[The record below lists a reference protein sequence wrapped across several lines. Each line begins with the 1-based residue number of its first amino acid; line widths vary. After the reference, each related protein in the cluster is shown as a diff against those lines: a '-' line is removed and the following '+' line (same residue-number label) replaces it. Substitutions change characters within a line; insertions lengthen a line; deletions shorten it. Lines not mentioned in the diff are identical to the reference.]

1 MTIELI
7 EALKA
12 KGVTVKADGDFIEL
26 SPVEKITEELIQ
38 RLRTH
43 KPTILAELKREKRH
57 EKVLRMLANRPG
69 SQQTFITDTSNQIS
83 C

>member
-1 MTIELI
+1 MVIFSNYRQR
-7 EALKA
+7 
-12 KGVTVKADGDFIEL
+12 G
-26 SPVEKITEELIQ
+26 KITDGLIQ

-57 EKVLRMLANRPG
+57 EKVLRMLANRPD
-69 SQQTFITDTSNQIS
+69 SHQAFITETSNQIS